1 MTLRTAVILI
11 ATSASLIRADDIR
24 TIDGKQY
31 KNATVT
37 RAEPDGLVISY
48 SEGIVKIPFT
58 ELSTELQQR
67 YLYDPET
74 AKKFAAEGERKQL
87 ELYNQIQAQ
96 KAAASERAAAAA
108 AQSQA
113 DREAKE
119 NAAREEAAR
128 VAKQAATKH
137 GPLFIGMS
145 EQQCIAAVG
154 PPEVVNTTTTA
165 DGKRAEWVY
174 PNFRLYFDEKGLTS
188 VETHVEGPSSTPH

>member
-1 MTLRTAVILI
+1 MMLRIAVVLI
-11 ATSASLIRADDIR
+11 ATSMSLVWADDIR

-31 KNATVT
+31 QNATVT

-58 ELSTELQQR
+58 ELNTELQQK
-67 YLYDPET
+67 YHYDPEI
-74 AKKFAAEGERKQL
+74 AKKFAAEDERKQL

-96 KAAASERAAAAA
+96 KAAASERAAAVA
-108 AQSQA
+108 AQAQA

-119 NAAREEAAR
+119 NAAREQAAEA
-128 VAKQAATKH
+128 VKQAAIKH

-154 PPEVVNTTTTA
+154 SPEVVNTTTTV
-165 DGKRAEWVY
+165 DGKRAEWVD
-174 PNFRLYFDEKGLTS
+174 PAFGLYFDEKGLTS
-188 VETHVEGPSSTPH
+188 VETHVEGPFSTPH